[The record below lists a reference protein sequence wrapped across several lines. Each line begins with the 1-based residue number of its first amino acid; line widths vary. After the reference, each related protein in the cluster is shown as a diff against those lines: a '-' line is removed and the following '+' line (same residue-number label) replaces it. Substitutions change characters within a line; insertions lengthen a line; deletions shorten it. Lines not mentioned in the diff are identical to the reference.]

1 MGGAVTT
8 DEMPVVFVTTRQA
21 RTIYAMP
28 GTLIIEARRRMVEW
42 RGKMFVVTN

>member
-1 MGGAVTT
+1 MGDVIT

-28 GTLIIEARRRMVEW
+28 GILIIEARRRLVPW
-42 RGKMFVVTN
+42 RGEMFSVTD